1 MHSYRFLAWLLFIR
15 ICTLIVSWHDYFLS
29 GYVLLLFPD
38 MITFYQDMSSNCF
51 LTWLLFIRICTLI
64 VSWLDYFLSGYVL
77 LLFPDVIP
85 FVWCDLDMISVWLAC
100 VGKQMAWHWPRPGLG
115 TGWSCSWCPMGH
127 GWSRGQHGI
136 CPTHDFPRT
145 IWILWKSYDA
155 RILLMVIGLS
165 WIVQNF
171 AAITVLWFVWQ
182 PSNISKW
189 LVIFQ
194 WSGVSDMSPRWLRCD
209 AHCIIMW

>member
-1 MHSYRFLAWLLFIR
+1 MGFLMGHSAWQIDQFPTCWPMNGLFVHWSRGWGVSSFSERLVIR

-38 MITFYQDMSSNCF
+38 MITFYQDMLSNCF

-100 VGKQMAWHWPRPGLG
+100 VGKQMAWHRPRPGLG

-136 CPTHDFPRT
+136 SCFTPKLCD
-145 IWILWKSYDA
+145 SY
-155 RILLMVIGLS
+155 
-165 WIVQNF
+165 F
-171 AAITVLWFVWQ
+171 Y
-182 PSNISKW
+182 
-189 LVIFQ
+189 
-194 WSGVSDMSPRWLRCD
+194 
-209 AHCIIMW
+209 CIIVSHRPSLKQQREGG